1 MTIIIV
7 SIAIFLIGF
16 LVLLYALC
24 RVSGMCSRAEE
35 QRDLLRRMEE
45 ASKPKIVNGHDV

>member
-1 MTIIIV
+1 MTILIIGIV
-7 SIAIFLIGF
+7 IFLVGF
-16 LVLLYALC
+16 LVMLYALC

-45 ASKPKIVNGHDV
+45 ASAPRIVNGDDV